1 MGNKKTI
8 LRQKGWW
15 SKGEHSITRKSSL
28 ILRKAVNL
36 DTIGICSSVELKK
49 KSATRWFIPEISK
62 ISQWTDS
69 KKSESSRKAQ
79 KEFSGSW
86 RSIALD
92 SHHTYIVYEVPAL
105 WQILHGSFRK
115 VSGWL
120 RNFVRTYVSTSFLEF
135 ATKKFYLEM
144 FYLMRK
150 SRILLICIFL
160 EDEVTKVS
168 FLI

>member
-1 MGNKKTI
+1 MEQRRTLNYSKKFI
-8 LRQKGWW
+8 NL
-15 SKGEHSITRKSSL
+15 EKSCEPWHHWHLFVSW
-28 ILRKAVNL
+28 
-36 DTIGICSSVELKK
+36 TQK